1 MVLIYRYNR
10 DTDRQMGRQINGW
23 EALQFALLMRN
34 KSAPEILLN
43 FTSLIIA
50 CNNYSIQESF
60 LRQ

>member
-34 KSAPEILLN
+34 KSAPETLHH
-43 FTSLIIA
+43 
-50 CNNYSIQESF
+50 
-60 LRQ
+60 